1 MAVIATVGNKEDF
14 IVQLNGDYNVVFDE
28 LELADDAVAGEVI
41 EVATGVYG
49 IVAADGATG
58 DMARVMVRGNPSTV
72 NAQALV
78 GFVALTHEAALAEAG
93 IVVVNK

>member
-1 MAVIATVGNKEDF
+1 MAVIATVAVKEDF

-28 LELADDAVAGEVI
+28 LELAADAVAGEV
-41 EVATGVYG
+41 VAVGDGFG
-49 IVAADGATG
+49 IVAAAGAEG
-58 DMARVMVRGNPSTV
+58 DIARVMVRGNPSTV

>member
-14 IVQLNGDYNVVFDE
+14 IVQMNGDYNVPFDE
-28 LELADDAVAGEVI
+28 MELADDAVAGEVI
-41 EVATGVYG
+41 AVGAGFG
-49 IVAADGATG
+49 IVAADGKAG
-58 DMARVMVRGNPSTV
+58 EMARVMVRGNPTTV

-78 GFVALTHEAALAEAG
+78 GYVAATHEEALAEAG